1 MNNIKKDFPLLENE
15 NITYLDSGATTQKP
29 IQVIKAVEE
38 FYQKYNANPHRGAY
52 SLSVEATEQ
61 YENTRTKIAK
71 FINAR
76 HREEIIF
83 SKNATESL
91 NLIAYSYGMDN
102 LKKDDEV
109 VISIMEHHSNLVPWQ
124 KVTKKTGSKL
134 NYMYINDEFELT
146 DEEIE
151 NKITDKTKIVGITH
165 VSNVLGTI
173 NNVKKIIKYAHK
185 KGAIVIV
192 DASQSIPHM
201 KIDVQDLDA
210 DFLVF
215 SGHKMC
221 APLGIGVLYGKKE
234 ILNKM
239 SPFLMGGDMI
249 EYVYEQDTT
258 FAPLPNKFEAGTQN
272 VEGVIGL
279 GSAIDYIEN
288 LGYDKIQKI
297 EKEILKDS
305 IMGIIND
312 KGTYAMKQAS
322 EIMFEGEPYAISGK
336 GYIEDLDDINGVNLY
351 QHYKN
356 ILKTSPIEII
366 IEGEFD
372 ESEVVELIKERF
384 TFDRGDIIDL
394 PKEEFYKEVDEVKEV
409 KETMDIA
416 QGKLVMGYRCNVDY
430 LDEERY
436 YSLLLGSRILG
447 GGADS
452 KLFVN
457 VREKESLCYTIY
469 STIQKSKSTMMVCSG
484 IEAENYERTVE
495 LVKEQVQKLK
505 DGDITETEIANAKIA
520 FINSLNS
527 LNDEIGRLS
536 DFYFSQSIA
545 KNKSDLDEIKNM
557 INKSTKEDVVDA
569 VKDIQLDTIYFLSK

>member
-1 MNNIKKDFPLLENE
+1 MKNLKTLEIGKNVKLTLIPESKFKTNLVSVYILRELDRKEVTKNALLPGILKSGCDKYKTLGQLTNREEELYGSYLNAGTSKRGEHQVLGFSILGVNE
-15 NITYLDSGATTQKP
+15 TYLD
-29 IQVIKAVEE
+29 E
-38 FYQKYNANPHRGAY
+38 
-52 SLSVEATEQ
+52 
-61 YENTRTKIAK
+61 KILGGC
-71 FINAR
+71 IDLLN
-76 HREEIIF
+76 EII
-83 SKNATESL
+83 
-91 NLIAYSYGMDN
+91 
-102 LKKDDEV
+102 
-109 VISIMEHHSNLVPWQ
+109 
-124 KVTKKTGSKL
+124 
-134 NYMYINDEFELT
+134 
-146 DEEIE
+146 
-151 NKITDKTKIVGITH
+151 
-165 VSNVLGTI
+165 
-173 NNVKKIIKYAHK
+173 NNPL
-185 KGAIVIV
+185 IV
-192 DASQSIPHM
+192 DGG
-201 KIDVQDLDA
+201 
-210 DFLVF
+210 F
-215 SGHKMC
+215 S
-221 APLGIGVLYGKKE
+221 E
-234 ILNKM
+234 
-239 SPFLMGGDMI
+239 
-249 EYVYEQDTT
+249 EY
-258 FAPLPNKFEAGTQN
+258 L
-272 VEGVIGL
+272 
-279 GSAIDYIEN
+279 
-288 LGYDKIQKI
+288 KI

-372 ESEVVELIKERF
+372 ESEVVEL
-384 TFDRGDIIDL
+384 IIDL

-557 INKSTKEDVVDA
+557 INKSTKEDIVDA
-569 VKDIQLDTIYFLSK
+569 IKDIQLDTIYFLSK